1 MSIIT
6 VSRQY
11 GSGGSVL
18 AARVAEALGW
28 PLLDNAFVD
37 AVAQGAG
44 VSPADVAAREE
55 RVPTLTERLLSALAL
70 GSPEAMPTL
79 LEATL
84 PLSEARLLTVT
95 CEVIQQAAAQG
106 PVVIV
111 GRGAQAVL
119 AQRDDAMH
127 VYCCAPRDSLVAR
140 VSERTGV
147 DAAQAL
153 KLVEETNHQ
162 RSQYVRT
169 HFGRDWA
176 APENYDL
183 CVNTAALGLA
193 VAGDLVI
200 AAAKRR
206 FAL

>member
-6 VSRQY
+6 VSRQF

-28 PLLDNAFVD
+28 PLLDNSFVD
-37 AVAQGAG
+37 AVARGAG

-55 RVPTLTERLLSALAL
+55 RVPSLTERLLNALAL

-79 LEATL
+79 LETTL
-84 PLSEARLLTVT
+84 PLSEARLLAVT
-95 CEVIQQAAAQG
+95 CEVIEQAAAHG

-119 AQRDDAMH
+119 AQRGDAMH
-127 VYCCAPRDSLVAR
+127 VYCCAPHEALVAR
-140 VSERTGV
+140 VAERMRV
-147 DAAQAL
+147 DHAEAQRM
-153 KLVEETNHQ
+153 VDDTNHQ
-162 RSQYVRT
+162 RAQYVRT
-169 HFGRDWA
+169 HFGRDWS

-183 CVNTAALGLA
+183 CVNTSALGITA
-193 VAGDLVI
+193 AGDLVI
-200 AAAKRR
+200 AAARQR
-206 FAL
+206 FG

>member
-6 VSRQY
+6 ISRQY
-11 GSGGSVL
+11 GSGGSLL
-18 AARVAEALGW
+18 AARVAEAMGW

-37 AVAQGAG
+37 AVARGAG

-55 RVPTLTERLLSALAL
+55 RVPSLTERLLGALAL

-84 PLSEARLLTVT
+84 PLSEARLLSVT
-95 CEVIQQAAAQG
+95 CEVIQQAAAHG

-119 AQRDDAMH
+119 AQRTDAMH
-127 VYCCAPRDSLVAR
+127 VYCCAPREALVAR
-140 VSERTGV
+140 VAERMAV
-147 DAAQAL
+147 DEAQAQH
-153 KLVEETNHQ
+153 LVDDTNRQ
-162 RSQYVRT
+162 RAQYVRN
-169 HFGRDWA
+169 HFGRDWS

-183 CVNTAALGLA
+183 CVNTAAMGLFA
-193 VAGDLVI
+193 AGDIVI
-200 AAAKRR
+200 AAAKQR
-206 FAL
+206 FE